1 MVKLFIDPGHGGQD
15 PGAMAHGLYEKTLV
29 LDLAKRI
36 ESKLK
41 VFENVEVKMSRN
53 DDRYLSLTERTNI
66 ANIWKADLF
75 ISLHINSATDEAAN
89 GFESYIYNGD
99 VSAKTK
105 AFQNVAHP
113 EIMAQIPGVRDRGK
127 KMANFAVLR
136 QSHMPALLTENLF
149 IVNKADADR
158 LKQSSFIE
166 KLATGH
172 VKGIEKFLGLKRK
185 TTEPNMSPDPVTL
198 FKVQVGAFSE
208 KENAEALAKKLSD
221 LGYNPF
227 IVEQ

>member
-1 MVKLFIDPGHGGQD
+1 MIDPGHGGQD
-15 PGAMAHGLYEKTLV
+15 PGAVANGLYEKTLV

-36 ESKLK
+36 ESKLR

-53 DDRYLSLTERTNI
+53 DDRYLSLTERTNL
-66 ANIWKADLF
+66 ANIWKADLYL
-75 ISLHINSATDEAAN
+75 SLHINSATDTAAN

-99 VSAKTK
+99 VSAKTV
-105 AFQNVAHP
+105 AFQNVFHP
-113 EIMAQIPGVRDRGK
+113 EVMAQIPGVRDRGK
-127 KMANFAVLR
+127 KKANFAVLR

-149 IVNKADADR
+149 IVNKADSDR
-158 LKQSSFIE
+158 LKQSAFIE

-185 TTEPNMSPDPVTL
+185 TTEPNMTSESVIL
-198 FKVQVGAFSE
+198 YKVQVGAFSE
-208 KENAEALAKKLSD
+208 RENAETLVKKLSD